1 MKAFIAA
8 AALLLAVQSASAE
21 GITLSFDG
29 MNRSFIPQMDGA
41 RTGFTRF
48 DRIDAISIEGADGA
62 ARLVIEMSF
71 LAGARRGDQPHDA
84 RISYRPDGWR
94 DYWVSPPVFPQGAL
108 TVDGLDLSSLEPR
121 ISGSFSVPL
130 CFARSVVDAP
140 NLDHCQT
147 ATGRFSTLLVRD

>member
-1 MKAFIAA
+1 MKAIITAS
-8 AALLLAVQSASAE
+8 ALLLAAQAASAE

-29 MNRSFIPQMDGA
+29 MNRSFTPRMDGA
-41 RTGFTRF
+41 RSGFSRF
-48 DRIDAISIEGADGA
+48 DRVDAVSIEGADGA

-71 LAGARRGDQPHDA
+71 LPGARGGDQPHDA
-84 RISYRPDGWR
+84 RISYRPEGWR
-94 DYWVSPPVFPQGAL
+94 DYWVSPPLFPQGAL
-108 TVDGLDLSSLEPR
+108 TIEGLDLSSLEPR

-140 NLDHCQT
+140 NLEHCQT

>member
-1 MKAFIAA
+1 MKAIITAS
-8 AALLLAVQSASAE
+8 ALLLTAQGASAE

-29 MNRSFIPQMDGA
+29 MNRRFTPLMDGV
-41 RTGFTRF
+41 RTGFSRF
-48 DRIDAISIEGADGA
+48 DTVDAISIEGADGA

-71 LAGARRGDQPHDA
+71 PPGARRGDQPHDA

-94 DYWVSPPVFPQGAL
+94 DYWVSPPLFPQGAL
-108 TVDGLDLSSLEPR
+108 AVDGLDLSSLEPR

-130 CFARSVVDAP
+130 CPARSVVHPP
-140 NLDHCQT
+140 NLEHCQT